1 MSNLLIAAIELLLA
15 VFLIAYTFRR
25 RISAAPKILLL
36 HSFESKSLDIG
47 SFTLRAFER
56 LLQSIEAAGLTIG
69 DIEESLHDRTKVA
82 ITFDDGYD
90 DLMQLE
96 PLLRKL
102 RIPITIFIPTA
113 FIGKTNTWDNFLSAG
128 KRRHLSESQI
138 RQLSALGVRFG
149 SHGHTHRDL
158 TTLSHIALTDELTL
172 SQRILS
178 ELTGHPIV
186 DIAYPFGRANQRVI
200 HAARKL
206 GFTRQF
212 ASVPMNENSNLIG
225 RIPIAKLDNSISI
238 NSKLSGN
245 VLAGVEV
252 TKSLIISEFSHLT
265 PVVTRRQSM
274 A

>member
-1 MSNLLIAAIELLLA
+1 MSNLLIAAVA
-15 VFLIAYTFRR
+15 FLFIALIIAQVMRR

-47 SFTLRAFER
+47 SYTLRAFES
-56 LLQSIEAAGLTIG
+56 LLKSIEAAGLSIG
-69 DIEESLHDRTKVA
+69 DIEETLHDRTKVA

-102 RIPITIFIPTA
+102 RIPITIFVPTA
-113 FIGKTNTWDNFLSAG
+113 FIGKSNTWDNFLSAG
-128 KRRHLSESQI
+128 KRRHLSETQI
-138 RQLSALGVRFG
+138 RQLSARGVRFG

-178 ELTGHPIV
+178 DLTGHPVV
-186 DIAYPFGRANQRVI
+186 DIAYPFGRANTQVI
-200 HAARKL
+200 HAARTL
-206 GFTRQF
+206 GFTRHF
-212 ASVPMNENSNLIG
+212 ASIPMNANSDLIG
-225 RIPIAKLDNSISI
+225 RIAIAKLDNSVSI

-245 VLAGVEV
+245 FLAGVEV
-252 TKSLIISEFSHLT
+252 TKSLIISKLSHLT
-265 PVVTRRQSM
+265 PVVTRR
-274 A
+274 

>member
-1 MSNLLIAAIELLLA
+1 MSNLLIAVIA
-15 VFLIAYTFRR
+15 FLFIALFIAQIFRR

-47 SFTLRAFER
+47 SFTLRGFES
-56 LLQSIEAAGLTIG
+56 LLQAIEAAGLSIG
-69 DIEESLHDRTKVA
+69 DIEETLHDHTKVA

-102 RIPITIFIPTA
+102 RMPITIFIPTA
-113 FIGKTNTWDNFLSAG
+113 YIGKTNTWDNFLSAG

-158 TTLSHIALTDELTL
+158 TTLSQTALTEELTL

-178 ELTGHPIV
+178 DLTGKLVV
-186 DIAYPFGRANQRVI
+186 DIAYPFGRANAQLI
-200 HAARKL
+200 HAARAL

-212 ASVPMNENSNLIG
+212 ASVPMNANSDLIG

-238 NSKLSGN
+238 KSKLSGN
-245 VLAGVEV
+245 FFAGVEV
-252 TKSLIISEFSHLT
+252 TKSLIISKFSHLT
-265 PVVTRRQSM
+265 PVVTRR
-274 A
+274 